1 MDPPEFLLSGV
12 AVGDPDLGLMPA
24 QDPGGHRPGAA
35 GGDGVQ
41 HGLSGMEHPLP
52 VGHAVDPGRGLVR
65 GDHRGAQQF
74 GLDRRTGRVER
85 RTHAP
90 EGIGDSALGDAQS
103 EQFPQHP
110 REPLETDMMA
120 MVKIG
125 QQRADTWAEGRPRR
139 HGGGRGGPVAPPTS
153 AASAAE
159 QLDPCH
165 HRSNFGQ
172 IDVVVAVTT
181 PLGGLGRRRP
191 AMWAGFRQ
199 TALGPVRIIGQ
210 GARNSGAGRP
220 RLAPTLSLAGRTTGA
235 VLGRRIVRIG
245 RRLPR
250 LPDQGLKFR
259 NPRRQTL
266 DQRRLLD
273 KQGVLLSLTQAVTR
287 RLLHPYVHS

>member
-125 QQRADTWAEGRPRR
+125 QQGPDAGTERGARPQ
-139 HGGGRGGPVAPPTS
+139 GGGRGGPVASPAS

-199 TALGPVRIIGQ
+199 TALGPVRIIG
-210 GARNSGAGRP
+210 
-220 RLAPTLSLAGRTTGA
+220 
-235 VLGRRIVRIG
+235 
-245 RRLPR
+245 
-250 LPDQGLKFR
+250 
-259 NPRRQTL
+259 
-266 DQRRLLD
+266 
-273 KQGVLLSLTQAVTR
+273 
-287 RLLHPYVHS
+287 